1 MPRAPSLCKKIME
14 VTTIKF
20 YTDKPTWYAY
30 PEENERTALRD
41 KHATISVI
49 KHRMGKLSAV
59 DDYLCDCEKRFKV
72 EFLKRLNGSVLS
84 AWENTMNELN
94 AQLFPRGKNTILECL
109 RFGGNKEFWDV
120 FESEAA
126 IRQYFAECYAYA
138 ENKIGFLKTDEN
150 IICAAI
156 ITEKVRRNLFVWY
169 LPVTEMW
176 HSKVMSTDKSERG
189 NRLQLRDE
197 FDEPLYRYHCEI
209 DAPRLSSTE
218 FWKKRGGLTSFSDLQ
233 EDFYNKISSRYGAE
247 RGESK
252 SLIKNTNDA
261 QAHRFNREQG
271 DRYDELPPYDDLP
284 Y

>member
-1 MPRAPSLCKKIME
+1 MLKLME
-14 VTTIKF
+14 ENTIKF

-30 PEENERTALRD
+30 PEEDEQSSPRD
-41 KHATISVI
+41 RHAIISVI
-49 KHRMGKLSAV
+49 KHRMGKLDAV
-59 DDYLCDCEKRFKV
+59 DNYLYDCEQRFKV
-72 EFLKRLNGSVLS
+72 EYLKELNGSVLS
-84 AWENTMNELN
+84 AWESTMKELN

-109 RFGGNKEFWDV
+109 QFDGNREFWNS

-126 IRQYFAECYAYA
+126 ISEYFTECYAYA
-138 ENKIGFLKTDEN
+138 EDKIGFLKTDEN

-169 LPVTEMW
+169 LPITETW
-176 HSKVMSTDKSERG
+176 HTKVMSKDKSERG

-197 FDEPLYRYHCEI
+197 FDEPIYRYHCEI

-218 FWKKRGGLTSFSDLQ
+218 FWKKRGGLTSYSDLQ
-233 EDFYNKISSRYGAE
+233 EDFYNSISSRYGAS

-252 SLIKNTNDA
+252 SLIKNTNAA
-261 QAHRFNREQG
+261 QAHRFNREQC
-271 DRYDELPPYDDLP
+271 DRYDELPPFDDLP

>member
-1 MPRAPSLCKKIME
+1 MPRAPALCKKIME

-30 PEENERTALRD
+30 PEDGEQLAPRG

-49 KHRMGKLSAV
+49 KHRMGKLSVV
-59 DDYLCDCEKRFKV
+59 DDYLYDCEQRFKV
-72 EFLKRLNGSVLS
+72 EYLKRLNGTTLS
-84 AWENTMNELN
+84 AWENTMKELN

-109 RFGGNKEFWDV
+109 QFGGNREFWDD
-120 FESEAA
+120 FENEAA
-126 IRQYFAECYAYA
+126 ISEYFAECYAYA

-156 ITEKVRRNLFVWY
+156 ITEKVRHNLFVWY
-169 LPVTEMW
+169 LPITETW
-176 HSKVMSTDKSERG
+176 HSKVMSKEKSERG

-197 FDEPLYRYHCEI
+197 FDDPLYRYHCEI

-233 EDFYNKISSRYGAE
+233 EDFYNKISSRYGAN

-252 SLIKNTNDA
+252 SLIKNTNA
-261 QAHRFNREQG
+261 EQAHRFNREQG
-271 DRYDELPPYDDLP
+271 DMFDEPPPYDDLP

>member
-1 MPRAPSLCKKIME
+1 MK
-14 VTTIKF
+14 T
-20 YTDKPTWYAY
+20 YTDRPTWYAY
-30 PEENERTALRD
+30 PEENERTAPRD
-41 KHATISVI
+41 RHATISVI
-49 KHRMGKLSAV
+49 KHRMGKLDVV
-59 DDYLCDCEKRFKV
+59 DNYLYDCEQRFNV
-72 EFLKRLNGSVLS
+72 EYLKRLNGTTLS
-84 AWENTMNELN
+84 AWENTMKELN
-94 AQLFPRGKNTILECL
+94 AQLFPRGKNTVLECL
-109 RFGGNKEFWDV
+109 QFGGNREFWDG

-126 IRQYFAECYAYA
+126 VSEYFAECYAYA

-169 LPVTEMW
+169 LPVTETW
-176 HSKVMSTDKSERG
+176 HTKVMSKERNESG
-189 NRLQLRDE
+189 TLLQLRDE

-209 DAPRLSSTE
+209 DEPRLSSTE

-252 SLIKNTNDA
+252 SLIKNTNA
-261 QAHRFNREQG
+261 EQARRFNREQG
-271 DRYDELPPYDDLP
+271 DRYDELPPYDDLL

>member
-1 MPRAPSLCKKIME
+1 ME
-14 VTTIKF
+14 ENTIKF
-20 YTDKPTWYAY
+20 YTDRPTWYAY
-30 PEENERTALRD
+30 PEETEQSTPRD
-41 KHATISVI
+41 RHATISVI

-59 DDYLCDCEKRFKV
+59 DDYLFDCEQRFKV
-72 EFLKRLNGSVLS
+72 EYLKRLNGTTLS
-84 AWENTMNELN
+84 AWENTMKELN

-109 RFGGNKEFWDV
+109 QFGGNREFWDD
-120 FESEAA
+120 FENEAA
-126 IRQYFAECYAYA
+126 ISEYFAECYAYT

-169 LPVTEMW
+169 LPITETW
-176 HSKVMSTDKSERG
+176 HSKVMSKEKSERG

-197 FDEPLYRYHCEI
+197 FDDPLYRYHCEI

-233 EDFYNKISSRYGAE
+233 EDFYNKISSRYGAN

-252 SLIKNTNDA
+252 SLIKNTNA
-261 QAHRFNREQG
+261 EQAHRFNREQG
-271 DRYDELPPYDDLP
+271 DMFDEPPPYDDLP

>member
-1 MPRAPSLCKKIME
+1 MQILKGGQQNKNLQ
-14 VTTIKF
+14 T
-20 YTDKPTWYAY
+20 YTDKPTWYTY
-30 PEENERTALRD
+30 PEKDEQSTPRD
-41 KHATISVI
+41 RHATISVI
-49 KHRMGKLSAV
+49 KLRMGKLSAV
-59 DDYLCDCEKRFKV
+59 DDYLCDCGQRFKV
-72 EFLKRLNGSVLS
+72 EYLKRLNGSVLS
-84 AWENTMNELN
+84 AWKDTMTELN

-109 RFGGNKEFWDV
+109 QFGGNSEFWDG
-120 FESEAA
+120 FKSEAA

-150 IICAAI
+150 IISAAI

-169 LPVTEMW
+169 LPITETW
-176 HSKVMSTDKSERG
+176 HTKVMSKNKSERG

-252 SLIKNTNDA
+252 SLIKNTNA
-261 QAHRFNREQG
+261 EQMRRFNREQG

>member
-1 MPRAPSLCKKIME
+1 ME
-14 VTTIKF
+14 VKTIKF

-30 PEENERTALRD
+30 PEEDEQSTPRD
-41 KHATISVI
+41 RHATISVI

-59 DDYLCDCEKRFKV
+59 DDYLCDCEKRVKV
-72 EFLKRLNGSVLS
+72 EYLKRLNGTTLS
-84 AWENTMNELN
+84 AWENTMKELN

-109 RFGGNKEFWDV
+109 QFGGNKEFWDGL
-120 FESEAA
+120 ESEAA
-126 IRQYFAECYAYA
+126 IRQYFAECYTYA

-169 LPVTEMW
+169 LPITETW

-197 FDEPLYRYHCEI
+197 FDDPLYRYHCEI

-218 FWKKRGGLTSFSDLQ
+218 FWKKRGGLTSYSDLQ
-233 EDFYNKISSRYGAE
+233 EDFYNSISSRYGAN

-252 SLIKNTNDA
+252 SLIKNTNTE
-261 QAHRFNREQG
+261 QVHRFNREQG
-271 DRYDELPPYDDLP
+271 DRYDELPPFDDLP

>member
-1 MPRAPSLCKKIME
+1 
-14 VTTIKF
+14 
-20 YTDKPTWYAY
+20 
-30 PEENERTALRD
+30 
-41 KHATISVI
+41 
-49 KHRMGKLSAV
+49 MGKLSVV
-59 DDYLCDCEKRFKV
+59 DDYLDDCEQRFKV
-72 EFLKRLNGSVLS
+72 EYLKRLNGTTLS
-84 AWENTMNELN
+84 AWENTMKELN

-109 RFGGNKEFWDV
+109 QFGGNKEFWDGL
-120 FESEAA
+120 ESEAA
-126 IRQYFAECYAYA
+126 ISQYFAECYTYA

-169 LPVTEMW
+169 LPITETW

-197 FDEPLYRYHCEI
+197 FDDPLYRYHCEI

-233 EDFYNKISSRYGAE
+233 EDFYNKISSRYGAN

-252 SLIKNTNDA
+252 SLIKNTNTE
-261 QAHRFNREQG
+261 QVRRFNREHD
-271 DRYDELPPYDDLP
+271 DRYDELPPFDDLP